1 MNAPCFRRL
10 CGTLLIGLMLGP
22 IFVSAQSRGLK
33 LIRAEDMRGWLE
45 FLAAREFEGRNSPS
59 TAYNIA
65 ARYVALEAKRI
76 GLKPLLPGGEWFQP
90 VPVEVTTISPA
101 KSRLRVIGPAG
112 EQTFAFPQAFG
123 ANPRGAVEGAVSGGL
138 VFLPPLPALPA
149 AELEKALSAA
159 AVDWRGKMVVTM
171 ALGVSAA
178 GTGGSP
184 AISPASVL
192 TRFLRGRGAAGLVT
206 VITAEREKRLT
217 EMSLGFDVSERLRF
231 PSIDT
236 SIPGSTPATPQAS
249 GVPVPGTPSAPFF
262 QAEVRRETGAALLG
276 LSRSELEVL
285 SAAPASAVSAR
296 EMPGRTLELALYFD
310 VRPTATPNVV
320 GWVEGSDPKLKDEFV
335 VISSHIDHLAVREGR
350 IYPGADDDGSGTV
363 GMLSLARAIV
373 AERPRRSVVFLWN
386 TCEEDGLVGA
396 YHFVQHSPVPAAKIS
411 ANLNLDMISRNDPGM
426 IFLIGSAKLSSEL
439 DGSFRRQNER
449 SVRLKLDY
457 TYESPTH
464 PDRFFFRSDQYPF
477 IRYGIPGVWVFC
489 GTTPDY
495 HQEAD
500 AFEKTD
506 LAKAEK
512 VTKLVYLVAMDIG
525 GRPDLLKLDLHPEVT
540 SRGAHNMRI
549 NWQRTQTP
557 AEKR

>member
-1 MNAPCFRRL
+1 MNPVRLRRL
-10 CGTLLIGLMLGP
+10 CGALLVGLMFLPG
-22 IFVSAQSRGLK
+22 FVSAQSRGLK

-101 KSRLRVIGPAG
+101 KSRLRLIGPAG

-123 ANPRGAVEGAVSGGL
+123 ASPRGAVEGAVSGGL
-138 VFLPPLPALPA
+138 IFLAPLPALPA
-149 AELEKALSAA
+149 AELEKALGAA
-159 AVDWRGKMVVTM
+159 AADWRGKMVVTM
-171 ALGVSAA
+171 ASAVPAA
-178 GTGGSP
+178 GPGGSP
-184 AISPASVL
+184 AASPAFVL
-192 TRFLRGRGAAGLVT
+192 TRFLRGRGAGGLVT
-206 VITAEREKRLT
+206 VITAEREKRLA
-217 EMSLGFDVSERLRF
+217 EMGLGFDVSERLRF
-231 PSIDT
+231 PSVDT
-236 SIPGSTPATPQAS
+236 SIPGITPATPPAS
-249 GVPVPGTPSAPFF
+249 GVPVPGTSSAPFF

-276 LSRSELEVL
+276 LSRAELEAV
-285 SAAPASAVSAR
+285 SSAPASDVSAR
-296 EMPGRTLELALYFD
+296 EMPGRALELALYFD
-310 VRPTATPNVV
+310 VRTTATPNVV
-320 GWVEGSDPKLKDEFV
+320 GWVEGSDAKLKDEFL

-350 IYPGADDDGSGTV
+350 IFPGADDDGSGTV
-363 GMLSLARAIV
+363 GMLSLAKAIV

-386 TCEEDGLVGA
+386 TAEEDGLIGA

-411 ANLNLDMISRNDPGM
+411 ANLNLDMISRNDPGL
-426 IFLIGSAKLSSEL
+426 IYLIGSNKLASGL
-439 DGSFRRQNER
+439 DQSFHRQNER

-457 TYESPTH
+457 TYESPAH

-500 AFEKTD
+500 AFEKAD
-506 LAKAEK
+506 LVKAEK

-525 GRPDLLKLDLHPEVT
+525 GQPGLLKLDLHPEIT

-549 NWQRTQTP
+549 NWQRPQPP
-557 AEKR
+557 AGKR